1 MDGGGRTAAPAPAV
15 EFVPMPGGDPADSMI
30 DLRPPGG
37 PAADGRPAP
46 MPPAGPPSSTAA
58 PAHVVDAALPEPGAS
73 SRSAPG
79 GVPVAGHWVTDPV
92 RTRTRLS
99 RGILV
104 TAAAA
109 VLALLAGSI
118 ASVALGFAANAR
130 TGSGEDLSAAAAEA
144 SGTLRAADG
153 VHAGVLGLAAAAQ
166 SDGAG
171 SGPSMGEVRTRL
183 GELRAATA
191 PELPSGVDL
200 DRRVAAAERARAA
213 YTEQVSAALDR
224 AEADPDAVVG
234 GLDALERRHENV
246 VTEWTALVRDLGRAA
261 QDRADAARGLRWA
274 AALVLVPAVLLSGAV
289 LFGLHRRLRRDLDE
303 PVDRVRA
310 MAAQLAGGD
319 LDARSGVAGSTD
331 VAALGED
338 VDAAAESLHQHV
350 RRLRLQAEWGA
361 QSRMIFEALDL
372 VDDESEAHEVA
383 RQALALIDGERSV
396 ELLLA
401 PHGSTELTAVAA
413 NPNAPRP
420 GCPVDETGG
429 CVAIR
434 RAQVVVFDSSESIN
448 ACPKLRNR
456 PTGPCSAACVPLSVA
471 GRPVGVL
478 HTVSADRHPPDD
490 RVVSQLATLSTQLGN
505 RLGALRA
512 LESSRHEAAT
522 DKLTGLPNRRLL
534 ESQIAT
540 LIERSTPFVLV
551 LADLD
556 KFKNLNDSYGHEV
569 GDRALQLFA
578 QVLRDKVRGNDV
590 IARLGGEE
598 FVLVYPN
605 MSVTTSIE
613 AIERIRD
620 GLANTLAVSRLPE
633 FTCSFGITHS
643 AVGRS
648 GDAILRVAD
657 AGLLRAKELGGDQV
671 VYADETL
678 AARMFSD
685 DDPQPGRPATR

>member
-1 MDGGGRTAAPAPAV
+1 
-15 EFVPMPGGDPADSMI
+15 
-30 DLRPPGG
+30 
-37 PAADGRPAP
+37 
-46 MPPAGPPSSTAA
+46 
-58 PAHVVDAALPEPGAS
+58 
-73 SRSAPG
+73 
-79 GVPVAGHWVTDPV
+79 
-92 RTRTRLS
+92 
-99 RGILV
+99 
-104 TAAAA
+104 
-109 VLALLAGSI
+109 
-118 ASVALGFAANAR
+118 
-130 TGSGEDLSAAAAEA
+130 
-144 SGTLRAADG
+144 
-153 VHAGVLGLAAAAQ
+153 
-166 SDGAG
+166 
-171 SGPSMGEVRTRL
+171 
-183 GELRAATA
+183 
-191 PELPSGVDL
+191 
-200 DRRVAAAERARAA
+200 
-213 YTEQVSAALDR
+213 
-224 AEADPDAVVG
+224 
-234 GLDALERRHENV
+234 
-246 VTEWTALVRDLGRAA
+246 
-261 QDRADAARGLRWA
+261 
-274 AALVLVPAVLLSGAV
+274 
-289 LFGLHRRLRRDLDE
+289 
-303 PVDRVRA
+303 
-310 MAAQLAGGD
+310 
-319 LDARSGVAGSTD
+319 
-331 VAALGED
+331 
-338 VDAAAESLHQHV
+338 
-350 RRLRLQAEWGA
+350 
-361 QSRMIFEALDL
+361 
-372 VDDESEAHEVA
+372 
-383 RQALALIDGERSV
+383 
-396 ELLLA
+396 
-401 PHGSTELTAVAA
+401 
-413 NPNAPRP
+413 
-420 GCPVDETGG
+420 VDETGG

-434 RAQVVVFDSSESIN
+434 RAQAVVFDGSESIN

-620 GLANTLAVSRLPE
+620 GLANALAVSRLPE

-685 DDPQPGRPATR
+685 DDPQPGRPAAR